1 MSEKYM
7 TSSTN
12 PVLDLNTSL
21 KNSNTDAELFEAFVN
36 AVESTF
42 TKDEIIYLISYL
54 ATAYDLK
61 LRVD

>member
-1 MSEKYM
+1 M
-7 TSSTN
+7 TNSKQAVS
-12 PVLDLNTSL
+12 DLSTSL